1 MKYYCP
7 NCCIEFSIND
17 EKFNGECPNCGS
29 TIIQETKKYTLA
41 TTVADTIWNYENLID
56 FIENEVY
63 PYIQELYKPK
73 YSQYDIDKVKF
84 VYSNNFVPK
93 PMFRLKLVHNQ
104 MIHKHKHFDILACV
118 FDGDWK
124 EYLKKEYQANI
135 EADLKDMEKYS
146 KAKQQEIKDEA
157 TSVKIAAHRTLM
169 FLVEKFKK
177 FPLTKEE
184 QSYLSEIPNKET
196 IKAIKELEGID

>member
-1 MKYYCP
+1 
-7 NCCIEFSIND
+7 
-17 EKFNGECPNCGS
+17 
-29 TIIQETKKYTLA
+29 
-41 TTVADTIWNYENLID
+41 
-56 FIENEVY
+56 
-63 PYIQELYKPK
+63 
-73 YSQYDIDKVKF
+73 
-84 VYSNNFVPK
+84 
-93 PMFRLKLVHNQ
+93 

-135 EADLKDMEKYS
+135 EADIKDMEKYS
-146 KAKQQEIKDEA
+146 IAKQQEIKDESV
-157 TSVKIAAHRTLM
+157 SVKIAAYRMLL

-177 FPLTKEE
+177 FPLTKKE